1 MRKKFHFCTM
11 EWLSHS
17 SLLTLSILKKTP
29 NTLALHYREDVPAL
43 WIENFWPFL
52 TTFPAQLYLFWDGA
66 TRCTQYSNYGLIVS
80 LNKRHYN
87 IGSLIFNH
95 FSNNS
100 YVNYA
105 FFHCYW
111 TLKQHFHCAT
121 YHNPQAS
128 FLASSHLKI
137 ETHWYIWALRFFASM
152 CIIVHFLICGPFIQF
167 ELILVEALHNKIITI
182 LNHSVSSTKLA
193 PSLFSP
199 SSRTFINDP
208 ITDPR
213 GTQLL
218 TSLCYENCP
227 FLPTPLFSI
236 I

>member
-11 EWLSHS
+11 KWLSRS
-17 SLLTLSILKKTP
+17 SLLTLSILKKKP
-29 NTLALHYREDVPAL
+29 KYFSIALQGRCSSPLNRKFLAFSY
-43 WIENFWPFL
+43 NFSSS
-52 TTFPAQLYLFWDGA
+52 AIFWDWA

-152 CIIVHFLICGPFIQF
+152 CIIVHFQICGPFIQF